1 MAFQGF
7 SNENAPEAFGAMVR
21 RQGASGGG
29 GFRRP
34 GGGYDGGGINPGGM
48 YGDGGPIQGGPGS
61 PPRPD
66 TTGWMGPDPADGSRF
81 RRPGGGYDGSGINPG
96 GMYGGSPIQG
106 GPFGP
111 PQPGMG
117 QKPGDITPPG
127 PNHSREW
134 FGGGGQELTKGG
146 ERSVGPHG
154 IFGMPGM
161 GGVLGPQ
168 QPPMDPKYPI
178 GVGEGGMNPG
188 PFTPLG
194 QMDPKHPMGPDPYAR
209 FGPVQGPGL
218 PIGTPVADPRYPR
231 NQPGMTRQMWQ
242 QNRLGGG
249 PQIPVE
255 NPIQPTDDWLGRSN
269 GAPQGWNW
277 SR

>member
-7 SNENAPEAFGAMVR
+7 SNDNAPEAFGAMVR
-21 RQGASGGG
+21 RQGAAPSG
-29 GFRRP
+29 
-34 GGGYDGGGINPGGM
+34 
-48 YGDGGPIQGGPGS
+48 
-61 PPRPD
+61 
-66 TTGWMGPDPADGSRF
+66 
-81 RRPGGGYDGSGINPG
+81 
-96 GMYGGSPIQG
+96 
-106 GPFGP
+106 FGR

-161 GGVLGPQ
+161 GAVLGQQ

-194 QMDPKHPMGPDPYAR
+194 QMDPKHPMGPDPYSRAGM
-209 FGPVQGPGL
+209 FGGFQGPGL

>member
-7 SNENAPEAFGAMVR
+7 SNDNAPEAFGAMVR
-21 RQGASGGG
+21 RQGAAPSG
-29 GFRRP
+29 
-34 GGGYDGGGINPGGM
+34 
-48 YGDGGPIQGGPGS
+48 
-61 PPRPD
+61 
-66 TTGWMGPDPADGSRF
+66 
-81 RRPGGGYDGSGINPG
+81 
-96 GMYGGSPIQG
+96 
-106 GPFGP
+106 FGR

-161 GGVLGPQ
+161 GAVIPPGPPQGGYQ
-168 QPPMDPKYPI
+168 QGQIEP
-178 GVGEGGMNPG
+178 EGGPYGPPHPG
-188 PFTPLG
+188 PYNPLG
-194 QMDPKHPMGPDPYAR
+194 QMDPKHPMGPDPYSRAGM
-209 FGPVQGPGL
+209 FGGFQGPGL
-218 PIGTPVADPRYPR
+218 PIGTPLAHPRYPR

-255 NPIQPTDDWLGRSN
+255 NQIQPTEDWLGRSN